1 MTSKKK
7 KSKKPLI
14 ILKGTAALG
23 VWLLYV
29 HLSGEYDLKGLAYR
43 LLARKNR

>member
-14 ILKGTAALG
+14 ILTAGGTGGHVYPAEALAEELSAAAG
-23 VWLLYV
+23 
-29 HLSGEYDLKGLAYR
+29 
-43 LLARKNR
+43 

>member
-1 MTSKKK
+1 M
-7 KSKKPLI
+7 PLVAS
-14 ILKGTAALG
+14 LTLTGTAALG